1 LPATGNDLS
10 LANIAV
16 SLLIIGLITVVTRK
30 RLHHSR
36 SQ

>member
-1 LPATGNDLS
+1 LPATGNDLR

-16 SLLIIGLITVVTRK
+16 SVLIVGLVTVVTRK